1 MATASFRYHDAM
13 PDKRE
18 GLNDEG
24 GCAVDWTW
32 LHGQRVRSM
41 TNCLDSVTVTFESGL
56 VFTVRALLWQGKPFL
71 SFAPHAPPP
80 DWAP

>member
-1 MATASFRYHDAM
+1 
-13 PDKRE
+13 
-18 GLNDEG
+18 
-24 GCAVDWTW
+24 
-32 LHGQRVRSM
+32 M
-41 TNCLDSVTVTFESGL
+41 TNGLDSVTVTFESGL